1 MSDTPV
7 LKRLLLLR
15 DERLP
20 FVDLDLTDPE
30 SGEALSEVCL
40 LGPNG
45 CGKSTVL
52 ARIHEVASGMPR
64 WLEAGEGYYLAKYGF
79 EGEDLYLARSF
90 EGGPG
95 HLFRGTI
102 ERGELWSRLPHEAP
116 SFEEFLTLASDD
128 LVLGATPG
136 FAGEMSLWLDEAR
149 NRVAGEAAPDLE
161 TFLREILQERRE
173 AFHRFLRLPENRE
186 KTIAEV
192 ERDFEAGSA
201 HARPLLRET
210 WDTLLAPSH
219 LRVDFAS
226 EEGPF
231 FTHSG
236 VAVPLGRLG
245 ATLSRL
251 LLQTGLAATVDSA
264 WIFLD
269 APESGLHPALVRQ
282 LVPMFRGL
290 PGSRSARRFLATQST
305 GIAAA
310 FPPASRLRLI
320 PLPDGGLRVEH
331 GQAPETAST
340 EDLLQS
346 DFGLVPAAA
355 PSIPKPVRDERPGRL
370 KRAIRQSE
378 NEGELADL
386 IDEAISFRG
395 E

>member
-20 FVDLDLTDPE
+20 FVDLDFTDPE

-64 WLEAGEGYYLAKYGF
+64 WLEAGEGYFLAKYGF

-102 ERGELWSRLPHEAP
+102 ERGELWARLPQEAP

-210 WDTLLAPSH
+210 WDSLLAPSH

-251 LLQTGLAATVDSA
+251 LLQTGLAATVDSD

-290 PGSRSARRFLATQST
+290 PGSRSARRFLATQSA
-305 GIAAA
+305 GIASA

-346 DFGLVPAAA
+346 DFGLGPATA
-355 PSIPKPVRDERPGRL
+355 PSKPKPVRAERPGRL